1 MKSSAQNV
9 IPFRSSKDE
18 FKPALDVI
26 SNRQIIHKEKIRF
39 TFEEWMLL
47 IKTDESV
54 FEELSEKHLD
64 ENNLRALRW
73 RIDQKRRL
81 SKIEFASC
89 ILLFS
94 KMLKEL

>member
-9 IPFRSSKDE
+9 IPFRSTKE
-18 FKPALDVI
+18 AFKSALDVI
-26 SNRQIIHKEKIRF
+26 SNRQIIHKKKVRF

-47 IKTDESV
+47 VKTDDSV
-54 FEELSEKHLD
+54 FEELSEQDLN

-73 RIDQKRRL
+73 RIDQKQRL

-89 ILLFS
+89 VLLFS
-94 KMLKEL
+94 KMLQEL